1 MEGVTETVNQLE
13 AAEKTATH
21 IKSEQQAREAYLA
34 QPATGTITD
43 VFVEEDPKSVSF
55 EITLE
60 TSETKQITFT
70 EYDIEN
76 GDLDE
81 FLKTINSTSVVNS
94 TITDMNDAMYAKVPV
109 TYTKLKGWV
118 AFYSD
123 EQTSLDPHKGDSK
136 FRELSP
142 KFGSTYPTRV
152 LESIYL
158 SILLSIAG
166 VTYLFSSTTIFGT
179 AFIALVSLFGIWYFD
194 AMWAGVSAPKK
205 KVLTDEDSS
214 DT

>member
-1 MEGVTETVNQLE
+1 MDSVTETVTQLE
-13 AAEKTATH
+13 AAEKTVTN
-21 IKSEQQAREAYLA
+21 IKAKQQSNEAHLA

-43 VFVEEDPKSVSF
+43 VSVEDDPKSVSF
-55 EITLE
+55 EISLE

-76 GDLDE
+76 SDLDK

-123 EQTSLDPHKGDSK
+123 EQKSLDPHRGKSK

-142 KFGSTYPTRV
+142 KFGSTYPTRI

-166 VTYLFSSTTIFGT
+166 LTYLFTSTTIFG
-179 AFIALVSLFGIWYFD
+179 AAVIALVSLFGIWYFD

-205 KVLTDEDSS
+205 KVLTDKDSS